1 MPQAF
6 VLRMTLGGAD
16 RVPEALGCNHIF
28 IGWSDLDGLLDDE
41 LSWGEIRDRVKD
53 MYYPDDPDLR
63 RAGADTGDLWRF
75 IREMEGGDL
84 VVVPHGSVFYVAE
97 INKRVGDAT
106 YDPTKVSD
114 DTAHRRK
121 VTWLNNKQ
129 PIPRTSALSALISRM
144 RYQRTCARASDL
156 VDEIQ
161 ECLDNASSNYEPTFH
176 KDLQGAL
183 IEKTLEKLQSG
194 FIDSNSFESL
204 ICEVMKDLG
213 APDARVVA
221 RNQDKGADVLATFR
235 VAGVFG
241 LRVAIQAKYFR
252 PEPPVTQGAVEE
264 LIRGIKAEEANLG
277 IVITSGTISSEA
289 EEAAKR
295 YYEESGIRIEFL
307 DGYQF
312 AKLIVENGVL
322 AN

>member
-16 RVPEALGCNHIF
+16 RVPEALECNHIF
-28 IGWSDLDGLLDDE
+28 IGWSDLDSLLDDK
-41 LSWGEIRDRVKD
+41 LSWEKTRALVKD
-53 MYYPDDPDLR
+53 MYHPDDQDLR

-75 IREMEGGDL
+75 IREMEERDL
-84 VVVPHGSVFYVAE
+84 VVVPHESNFYVAK
-97 INKRVGDAT
+97 IIGNTT
-106 YDPTKVSD
+106 YNPTKVSD

-129 PIPRTSALSALISRM
+129 PIPRTSARSALISRM

-156 VDEIQ
+156 IDEIQ
-161 ECLDNASSNYEPTFH
+161 ECLDNAASNYKPTFH
-176 KDLQGAL
+176 KDLQEAL
-183 IEKTLEKLQSG
+183 IKKTLEKLQSG
-194 FIDSNSFESL
+194 FIDNNSFESL
-204 ICEVMKDLG
+204 ICEIMKDLG

-252 PEPPVTQGAVEE
+252 PEPPVTQEAVEE

-312 AKLIVENGVL
+312 AKLIVENGVS

>member
-6 VLRMTLGGAD
+6 VLRITLGGAD
-16 RVPEALGCNHIF
+16 RVPEALECNQIF
-28 IGWSDLDGLLDDE
+28 IGWSDLDSLLDDK
-41 LSWGEIRDRVKD
+41 LSWEKTRALIKD
-53 MYYPDDPDLR
+53 MYYPDDQDLR

-75 IREMEGGDL
+75 IREMEEDDL
-84 VVVPHGSVFYVAE
+84 VVVPHESNFYVAK
-97 INKRVGDAT
+97 IKGDTT
-106 YDPTKVSD
+106 YDPTKVSY

-129 PIPRTSALSALISRM
+129 PIPRTSAPSALTSRM

-161 ECLDNASSNYEPTFH
+161 ECLDNAASNYEPTFH
-176 KDLQGAL
+176 KDLQEAL
-183 IEKTLEKLQSG
+183 IEKTLERLQSG
-194 FIDSNSFESL
+194 FINNNSFESL

-252 PEPPVTQGAVEE
+252 PEPPVTQEAVEE

-277 IVITSGTISSEA
+277 IVITSGTISSES

-312 AKLIVENGVL
+312 AKLIVENGVSV
-322 AN
+322 N